1 MPGVRL
7 DHTKI
12 RISREI
18 LSRGPGYRAFR
29 SEWHSRDGEDI
40 TKRHMGRFVK
50 MAYIPT
56 SPEWEP
62 PDYLL
67 DHWWEIVN
75 EAGNTVGLK
84 AFIPL
89 PKERDRYGRRSFGWR
104 VSWQM
109 FLFNTRC
116 PWIPKP
122 QGKLLT
128 RAPSLVEWLLEWLTI
143 GKLRR

>member
-1 MPGVRL
+1 MPGIRL

-18 LSRGPGYRAFR
+18 LAGGPGYRAFR
-29 SEWHSRDGEDI
+29 TQWHSGRGKDL

-67 DHWWEIVN
+67 GKWWKLVN
-75 EAGNTVGLK
+75 EDGNTVGLK
-84 AFIPL
+84 AYIPI
-89 PKERDRYGRRSFGWR
+89 PERRARYGQRSYRWR
-104 VSWQM
+104 MSWQR
-109 FLFNTRC
+109 FLSKTRC
-116 PWIPKP
+116 PWTPRLP
-122 QGKLLT
+122 GFVLVQ
-128 RAPSLVEWLLEWLTI
+128 APSLREWLLEWLTL
-143 GKLRR
+143 GRR